1 MRYRSHAHLKATV
14 TPRRIKALVC
24 DLEFYGCTVH
34 VHYGAKRIDID
45 VPERLERW
53 IVLGG
58 LARVLGRYD
67 DILCWHPNFSSHDET
82 PHQPIE
88 RKLPPRAAHHL

>member
-1 MRYRSHAHLKATV
+1 MCYSSHAHLTAQATL
-14 TPRRIKALVC
+14 PRIRALVR

-34 VHYGAKRIDID
+34 VHYGARRIDID

-58 LARVLGRYD
+58 FARVLGRYD
-67 DILCWHPNFSSHDET
+67 DILCWHPNFSNQDET
-82 PHQPIE
+82 PCQTLE
-88 RKLPPRAAHHL
+88 RKLPSRAAHHL